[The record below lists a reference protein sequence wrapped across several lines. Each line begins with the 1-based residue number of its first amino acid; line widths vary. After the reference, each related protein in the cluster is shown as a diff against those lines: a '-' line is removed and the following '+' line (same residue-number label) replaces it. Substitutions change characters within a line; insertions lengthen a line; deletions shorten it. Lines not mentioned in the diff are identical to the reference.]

1 MLTPDTLKADGS
13 EPTLHKVA
21 RTWSPYTMMST
32 SMRTRLRAGWNA
44 LGFNPD
50 LAAQL
55 RYELEMTLLRT
66 RCAVSPSYRRQ
77 VRRLRERHD
86 LQVHLGCGNAVLADW
101 INVDCYPPPRKPGR
115 EILTLDMRRGLP
127 FASGSVQAVFTEHFL
142 EHLPFET
149 VRTVIVPEMYR
160 ILKPGG
166 SVRIGVPNGAY
177 FIEQYVAS
185 RAGREDQVF
194 TENRRGSTP
203 MMMLNDIAHS
213 FGHYFVY
220 DFETLGMILADGG
233 FSDVRRC
240 PPQETGFT
248 HFAGLDRVDPWR
260 HAMTLYVEASVG
272 VLSTVGTHQT
282 QYSGG
287 HAG

>member
-1 MLTPDTLKADGS
+1 MPTPDTLNADGS

-21 RTWSPYTMMST
+21 RTWSPYTAMSA
-32 SMRTRLRAGWNA
+32 SMRARLRAAWNA

-50 LAAQL
+50 LAPQL
-55 RYELEMTLLRT
+55 RYELEMALLRT

-77 VRRLRERHD
+77 VRMLRERAD

-115 EILTLDMRRGLP
+115 DILTLDMRRGLP
-127 FASGSVQAVFTEHFL
+127 FASGSVRAVFTEHFL

-149 VRTVIVPEMYR
+149 VRTVILPEMCR
-160 ILKPGG
+160 ILKSGG

-177 FIEQYVAS
+177 FVEQYLAS
-185 RAGREDQVF
+185 REGHADQVF
-194 TENRRGSTP
+194 ADNRRGSTP

-220 DFETLGMILADGG
+220 DFETLAMILAENA
-233 FSDVRRC
+233 FSDVRQC
-240 PPQETGFT
+240 SPQETRFA

-260 HAMTLYVEASVG
+260 HAMTLYVEA
-272 VLSTVGTHQT
+272 TA
-282 QYSGG
+282 GG
-287 HAG
+287 SCG

>member
-21 RTWSPYTMMST
+21 RTWSPYTMMSAST
-32 SMRTRLRAGWNA
+32 RARLRTVWNA

-55 RYELEMTLLRT
+55 RYELEMSLLRT
-66 RCAVSPSYRRQ
+66 RCALSPGYRRQ
-77 VRRLRERHD
+77 VRMLRDRRD
-86 LQVHLGCGNAVLADW
+86 LQIHLGCGNAVLADW

-127 FASGSVQAVFTEHFL
+127 FASGSVRAVFTEHFL

-160 ILKPGG
+160 ILESGG

-177 FIEQYVAS
+177 FIEQYLAS
-185 RAGREDQVF
+185 RAGHEDQVF
-194 TENRRGSTP
+194 ADNRRSSTP

-213 FGHYFVY
+213 FGHFFVY
-220 DFETLGMILADGG
+220 DFETLAMILADNG
-233 FSDVRRC
+233 FSDVRQC
-240 PPQETGFT
+240 PPQQTQFA
-248 HFAGLDRVDPWR
+248 HFAGLDRVDAWR
-260 HAMTLYVEASVG
+260 HAMTLYVEA
-272 VLSTVGTHQT
+272 TA
-282 QYSGG
+282 GG
-287 HAG
+287 SRA